1 MICLQVMTDNLMKK
15 RVLIVTGLYPPEIG
29 GPATYTKLME
39 DELPKY
45 GYQVLV
51 LPFSTVRHLPKII
64 RHEVFIFKI
73 IKLAKKVDIIFAQDT
88 VSVGLPALVVAKILR
103 KKFIVRVPGDYAWEQ
118 GVNRFG
124 VTDLIDEFQVKTYR
138 PSVEALRWVQKTV
151 VKQASDVV
159 VPSQYLQGIV
169 TGWGVNPIKV
179 KLIYNSF
186 KPIQL
191 EKTKAE
197 LRQQLSW
204 SGLVLFSAGRLVSWK
219 GFEVLI
225 DVMPELPGVRLF
237 IAGSGPLATK
247 LQTKIDHLGL
257 NERVE
262 MLGQVDQETLF
273 NMVTASDI
281 FVLNTAYEGLSHQ
294 LLEVMSLGT
303 PIITT
308 NVGGNTELISNK
320 ESGVL
325 FKFDDKQEL
334 ISAIQVILNSPEA
347 RQKLADNARAS
358 LTKFE
363 LAGQIK
369 KLIAIF

>member
-1 MICLQVMTDNLMKK
+1 MKK

-64 RHEVFIFKI
+64 RHVVFIFKI